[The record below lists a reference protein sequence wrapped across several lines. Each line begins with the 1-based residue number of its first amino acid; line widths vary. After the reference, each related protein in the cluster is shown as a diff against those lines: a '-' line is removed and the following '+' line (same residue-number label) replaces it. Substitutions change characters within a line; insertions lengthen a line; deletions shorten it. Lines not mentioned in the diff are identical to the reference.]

1 MKKNV
6 YLTILAIVTVICVI
20 AGTCYHVFSWGFSF
34 MENAI
39 PFFISDERKE
49 SAGKLT
55 DSGEL
60 NLDSFTSIYAD
71 VSVMDLDI
79 VSGDQYS
86 ISYSANEKL
95 IPEYEVQDSRLVI
108 KQKKKKLWGNKKC
121 SVTITVPEEL
131 KEVELDASVGDI
143 DLKGISVSDL
153 EIDASVGD
161 VKIAGCTL
169 KVATVDASTGDIGF
183 SNTAFDTLEVD
194 ASVGNVD
201 LDSAVDLSVY
211 SVILD
216 TSVGNVSVNGQDY
229 KRHYSH
235 NGSQSGK
242 SLTVDCSVG
251 DIELNY

>member
-1 MKKNV
+1 MKKNI
-6 YLTILAIVTVICVI
+6 YLTVLAIVTVICVI
-20 AGTCYHVFSWGFSF
+20 SGTCYHVFRWGFSIA
-34 MENAI
+34 ENFV
-39 PFFISDERKE
+39 PFLVEGKKE
-49 SAGKLT
+49 QAGPVQE
-55 DSGEL
+55 SGEIK
-60 NLDSFTSIYAD
+60 LDDFTSIDAD

-108 KQKKKKLWGNKKC
+108 KQKQKKLWGNKKC
-121 SVTITVPEEL
+121 SVTITVPVEL
-131 KEVELDASVGDI
+131 GKVELDASVGDI

-161 VKIAGCTL
+161 VKITGCTL
-169 KVATVDASTGDIGF
+169 KEATVDASTGDIGF

-216 TSVGNVSVNGQDY
+216 TSVGSVSVNGQDY
-229 KRHYSH
+229 KRRYSH